1 MAENQER
8 RQARRQKR
16 GALRVEEMLRAAGAL
31 FAELGYDNVTTNMI
45 AARAGMSPG
54 SLYQFFP
61 NKEAI
66 AQAFAADATD
76 QLSRVYDAMRS
87 SEVMSLPFQAF
98 LDTFIDGIMA
108 FNRNCPGY
116 LALELG
122 ATISSALAQ
131 VLADVQ
137 QSLQARLDA
146 LMAAYWPH
154 STREQRQLPL
164 LISYRLFLALLPLA
178 LQGDEEHR
186 RAIVREMKVVL
197 YRYWEPIFNPQS
209 A

>member
-16 GALRVEEMLRAAGAL
+16 GALRVEAILQAAGAL
-31 FAELGYDNVTTNMI
+31 FAELGYDNVATNMI
-45 AARAGMSPG
+45 AARAGISPG

-66 AQAFAADATD
+66 AQAFAADASD
-76 QLSRVYDAMRS
+76 QLSRVYDTMLS
-87 SEVMSLPFQAF
+87 SEVLSLPLQAF

-122 ATISSALAQ
+122 SSISSSLAR
-131 VLADVQ
+131 VLADLQ
-137 QSLQARLDA
+137 QDLQARLDA
-146 LMAAYWPH
+146 LMAAYWPQ
-154 STREQRQLPL
+154 STGELQMPL
-164 LISYRLFLALLPLA
+164 LISYRLFLALLPLT

-186 RAIVREMKVVL
+186 
-197 YRYWEPIFNPQS
+197 
-209 A
+209 